1 MNAFVGSLLE
11 RVLEQTSPNE
21 PRSVTF
27 PLPDD
32 KEIERVLCLCLGRMG
47 NYKLQSKQSGL
58 YGRALQFRGFF
69 CQVGDLEVIDAVIN
83 KIEFIQFCVAM
94 WMPRPVILSTGLCCT
109 ICFATI
115 PFQMFGSCRTG
126 GLQNESLSSKIRSI
140 RPPRCGYSYFLCSPT

>member
-32 KEIERVLCLCLGRMG
+32 KEIERVFCLCLGRMG

-58 YGRALQFRGFF
+58 YGHALQFREFF

-83 KIEFIQFCVAM
+83 KIEFIQFCGFIVDLPSSDA
-94 WMPRPVILSTGLCCT
+94 
-109 ICFATI
+109 
-115 PFQMFGSCRTG
+115 
-126 GLQNESLSSKIRSI
+126 ESAGERRAQLH
-140 RPPRCGYSYFLCSPT
+140 GDW